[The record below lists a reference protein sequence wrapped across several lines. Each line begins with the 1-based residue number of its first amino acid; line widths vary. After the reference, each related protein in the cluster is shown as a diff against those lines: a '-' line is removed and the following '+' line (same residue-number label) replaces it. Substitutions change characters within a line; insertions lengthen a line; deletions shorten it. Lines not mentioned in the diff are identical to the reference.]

1 MFAMTGAARRTP
13 RRGSTMM
20 RRHTINGLLF
30 TSPAIV
36 GLLLLTLYP
45 LAASLYYSFCSYSA
59 LKPPEWVGIGNYRL
73 IWRDITHHGLLY
85 ESIWNTVYY
94 SAFAVPLGIVTAFL
108 LALLL
113 NQKVRGQ
120 AFFRTLFY
128 VPSIVPVVA
137 SSVLWLWLLNP
148 QHGLINLAMS
158 WTGLERLLG
167 AVGIKMPIG
176 WLADPAWSKPALI
189 LMSLWGAGNAMV
201 IFLAGLQGVPE
212 ELYEAADLDGAS
224 SWQKTLH
231 VTAPM
236 MSPYFLFMLIMGM
249 IGSFQYFTQA
259 WVMTNGTGSP
269 ANSTMMYP
277 MYLFQNAFQ
286 FFKMGYACAMA
297 WLMFVVIVVATAFV
311 FRTSARFVYYG
322 GDGR

>member
-1 MFAMTGAARRTP
+1 MSRSGARTGRRASVVART
-13 RRGSTMM
+13 
-20 RRHTINGLLF
+20 HTVNGLLF
-30 TSPAIV
+30 TSPALL
-36 GLLLLTLYP
+36 GLALLTVYP

-59 LKPPEWVGIGNYRL
+59 LKPPMWVGLGNYRL
-73 IWRDITHHGLLY
+73 IWRDLAHRGLLF
-85 ESIWNTVYY
+85 ESIWNTIYY
-94 SAFAVPLGIVTAFL
+94 SAFAVPLGIVAAFL

-128 VPSIVPVVA
+128 VPSVVPIVA

-148 QHGLINLAMS
+148 QSGLVNLMAQ
-158 WTGLERLLG
+158 WTGLERLVGTL
-167 AVGIKMPIG
+167 GIKTPIG

-189 LMSLWGAGNAMV
+189 LMSIWGVGNSMV

-212 ELYEAADLDGAS
+212 EYYEAAELDGAS
-224 SWQKTLH
+224 SWQKTAH

-236 MSPYFLFMLIMGM
+236 MSPYILFMLIMGM

-297 WLMFVVIVVATAFV
+297 WLLFVVIVAATAFI
-311 FRTSARFVYYG
+311 FKTSARYVYYG

>member
-1 MFAMTGAARRTP
+1 MVAEVKPRTGRASVIARQ
-13 RRGSTMM
+13 
-20 RRHTINGLLF
+20 HTINGLLF
-30 TSPAIV
+30 TAPAIV
-36 GLLLLTLYP
+36 GLALLTVYP
-45 LAASLYYSFCSYSA
+45 LVASLYYSFCSYSA
-59 LKPPEWVGIGNYRL
+59 LKPPIWVGLGNYRL
-73 IWRDITHHGLLY
+73 IWRDLTHHGLLF
-85 ESIWNTVYY
+85 ESIWNTIYY
-94 SAFAVPLGIVTAFL
+94 SVFAVPLGIVAAFL

-128 VPSIVPVVA
+128 VPSVVPVVA

-148 QHGLINLAMS
+148 QHGLVNLMAR
-158 WTGLERLLG
+158 WTGIERLLDVAG
-167 AVGIKMPIG
+167 VKTPIG

-189 LMSLWGAGNAMV
+189 LMSLWGVGNAMV

-212 ELYEAADLDGAS
+212 EYYEAAELDGAS
-224 SWQKTLH
+224 SWQKT
-231 VTAPM
+231 VRITAPM
-236 MSPYFLFMLIMGM
+236 MSPYILFMLIMGL

-297 WLMFVVIVVATAFV
+297 WLLFVAIVAATAFI
-311 FRTSARFVYYG
+311 FKTSARYVYYG
-322 GDGR
+322 GEGR

>member
-1 MFAMTGAARRTP
+1 MTVKNEAARDRP
-13 RRGSTMM
+13 RAGALE

-30 TSPAIV
+30 TSPAI
-36 GLLLLTLYP
+36 LSLALLTIYP
-45 LAASLYYSFCSYSA
+45 LAASLYYSFCSYSV

-73 IWRDITHHGLLY
+73 IWRDLTHRGLLY
-85 ESIWNTVYY
+85 EAIWNTVYY
-94 SAFAVPLGIVTAFL
+94 SVFAVPLGIIAAFL

-128 VPSIVPVVA
+128 VPSVVPVVA

-148 QHGLINLAMS
+148 QSGLVNLAAK
-158 WTGLERLLG
+158 WTGIEAAMAGLG
-167 AVGIKMPIG
+167 FKTPIG

-189 LMSLWGAGNAMV
+189 LMSLWGVGNSMV
-201 IFLAGLQGVPE
+201 IFLAGLQGVPA

-224 SWQKTLH
+224 SGQKTIH
-231 VTAPM
+231 VTLPL
-236 MSPYFLFMLIMGM
+236 MSPYVLFMLIMGL

-297 WLMFVVIVVATAFV
+297 WLMFVVIVAATALV
-311 FRTSARFVYYG
+311 FRSSARFVYYG
-322 GDGR
+322 GDAR

>member
-1 MFAMTGAARRTP
+1 MEAPTGYARK
-13 RRGSTMM
+13 RGGSIA
-20 RRHTINGLLF
+20 RQHTINGLLF
-30 TSPAIV
+30 TSPAIL
-36 GLLLLTLYP
+36 GLVLLTAYP

-59 LKPPEWVGIGNYRL
+59 LKPPVWVGLGNYRL
-73 IWRDITHHGLLY
+73 IWRDLSHRGLLF
-85 ESIWNTVYY
+85 EAIWNTVYY
-94 SAFAVPLGIVTAFL
+94 SVFAVPLGIIAAFL

-128 VPSIVPVVA
+128 VPSVVPVVA

-148 QHGLINLAMS
+148 QHGLVNLMVR
-158 WTGLERLLG
+158 WTGLEKLLSVLG
-167 AVGIKMPIG
+167 VKTPIG

-189 LMSLWGAGNAMV
+189 VMSIWGVGNAMV

-212 ELYEAADLDGAS
+212 EYYEAAELDGAS
-224 SWQKTLH
+224 SWQKTRH
-231 VTAPM
+231 ITAPM
-236 MSPYFLFMLIMGM
+236 MSPYILFMLIMGL

-297 WLMFVVIVVATAFV
+297 WLLFVAIVTATGLIFK
-311 FRTSARFVYYG
+311 TSARYVYYG
-322 GDGR
+322 GEGR